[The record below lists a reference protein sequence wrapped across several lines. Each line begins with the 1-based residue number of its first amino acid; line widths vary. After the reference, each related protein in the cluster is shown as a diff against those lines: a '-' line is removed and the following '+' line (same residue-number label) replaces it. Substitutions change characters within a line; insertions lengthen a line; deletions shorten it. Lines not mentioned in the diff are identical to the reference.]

1 MSIENRAK
9 AAAEKTEGAGQEL
22 VGKVTGNTEDK
33 VAGKAKQNMGK
44 VRDGIEDAKDSI
56 VDAARKVSD
65 KVHDAVEEGK
75 DKLNRKG

>member
-44 VRDGIEDAKDSI
+44 VRDGIEDVKDGI

-65 KVHDAVEEGK
+65 KVHDVVEEGK
-75 DKLNRKG
+75 DKLNR